1 MEILKD
7 ILIAYG
13 IGCTVFATL
22 FLIGLIKHL
31 RKELRVKQTI
41 ETAKETVKLVYI
53 EHHEGWS
60 YAYDRLNHT
69 FIAHAES
76 DDLVLAKAKSLFPK
90 YNITVL
96 PKIDLTTAK

>member
-13 IGCTVFATL
+13 IGCMIFTTVFFINLIRHIRREIRLVQDVKLAAKTL
-22 FLIGLIKHL
+22 
-31 RKELRVKQTI
+31 
-41 ETAKETVKLVYI
+41 KLVYL

-60 YAYDRLNHT
+60 YLYDSVNNA

-90 YNITVL
+90 YKITVL
-96 PKIDLTTAK
+96 PKSDLTTAK

>member
-1 MEILKD
+1 MEILKG

-13 IGCTVFATL
+13 VGSVIFTTIFLVNLAIHVRRALNIAKDLKEAADTL
-22 FLIGLIKHL
+22 
-31 RKELRVKQTI
+31 
-41 ETAKETVKLVYI
+41 KLVYL

-60 YAYDRLNHT
+60 YLYDSVTNN

-90 YNITVL
+90 YKITVL
-96 PKIDLTTAK
+96 SKNNLTTAK